1 MPLHMGISICAF
13 AHYIVRHFNEFKY
26 KLLTSGL
33 VLFGAGSGLRPGQ
46 QMPWAGERTLR
57 KTIINKHS
65 SNR

>member
-33 VLFGAGSGLRPGQ
+33 LSFAPLCFALLWFALVGVLDREENVTQ
-46 QMPWAGERTLR
+46 
-57 KTIINKHS
+57 NH
-65 SNR
+65 N